1 MENKGVG
8 FNMLN
13 AYKLLTPIIPHLVG
27 SEKICIW
34 ATDEEKYILYHNP
47 GNINLPLEEGSL
59 IFEESTPRLA
69 INSQE
74 VIDRIVPRE
83 VYGTTIRSVCIPVPG
98 GTIGLTTDTEDQRQV
113 IESLK
118 QLAEMTHSIAGN
130 TIDITEQ
137 SNVVKNN
144 IDSVSRL
151 TNQGNEKRNELKKIT
166 DILFHM
172 TENLRSLS
180 INARIEA
187 SRAGEFGRAFTV
199 VAEEVKRLAEESR
212 EKIRY
217 VSHSVEEVSDILVAI
232 DSELKVIKE
241 LATSQHGHSHE
252 ISSSIQSVS
261 SALDNLQE
269 MAQRFR

>member
-1 MENKGVG
+1 
-8 FNMLN
+8 
-13 AYKLLTPIIPHLVG
+13 
-27 SEKICIW
+27 
-34 ATDEEKYILYHNP
+34 
-47 GNINLPLEEGSL
+47 
-59 IFEESTPRLA
+59 
-69 INSQE
+69 
-74 VIDRIVPRE
+74 
-83 VYGTTIRSVCIPVPG
+83 
-98 GTIGLTTDTEDQRQV
+98 
-113 IESLK
+113 
-118 QLAEMTHSIAGN
+118 MTHSIAGN

-137 SNVVKNN
+137 SNVVKNK

-217 VSHSVEEVSDILVAI
+217 VSLSVEEVSDILVAI